1 MYKAAQ
7 SKNKE
12 LASDTTNDVAGACEN
27 CHTVYREPTR
37 DARPNEGP

>member
-12 LASDTTNDVAGACEN
+12 LSSDTTNDVAAACEN
-27 CHTVYREPTR
+27 CHTVYREPNPR
-37 DARPNEGP
+37 CVVP